1 MNKQNIEDKIE
12 IILWLNG
19 KEKDYSFKL
28 QLPSKSSLSINY
40 LKELI
45 LKTIISCKE
54 LNSTFSHLNFNQIH
68 TLYNQK
74 EIPPLEDNDIQYL
87 KNNEII
93 FFTFDSSSFKSSNH
107 FNQYQFIRWIKSGG
121 YGQVFLANH
130 VYTKKE
136 YAIKQINTTGFSNE
150 DLYNISREH
159 LILRSMI
166 HKNVI
171 RCYDSFAHDNKFY
184 TVMDFAEGGELSVLL
199 KDKGILPESEAKT
212 IFKQI
217 YDAVC
222 YIHGQNIIHRDLKPN
237 NILFLDKEK
246 THIVII
252 DFGISGMANGNQREK
267 IKAGTTSFLPP
278 EIASGEEY
286 SSNPKIDIWALG
298 IILYLMVQGCYPFE
312 GKTTKDI
319 IRSILRDKLEFNK
332 KIKISAPLKT
342 LIGGMLEKNYRFR
355 IDDDAD
361 LFDKWFN
368 YTGPAIK
375 RKKTMDEKNI
385 KKKTENHFNYLTP
398 TKSTALKRLPT
409 HSYNNFYQIQ
419 KQNLMSKFKDNNGS
433 NKNINNINNINNIKV
448 GTNNGVLSS
457 KKIERKHSLFL
468 PLLEKE
474 KKQKNNNASI
484 NNEINGFRKQ
494 YKKNVEQNQPNT
506 SEFQINLNGNK
517 NSNEINEDIKEN
529 NNNKDEISEN
539 IEKEDDDELTKHL
552 YKTKLNSC
560 KQVRLKKKFL

>member
-1 MNKQNIEDKIE
+1 MNKQNIEDKIG

-74 EIPPLEDNDIQYL
+74 EIPLEDNDIQYL

-319 IRSILRDKLEFNK
+319 IKSILRDKLEFNK

>member
-54 LNSTFSHLNFNQIH
+54 LNSKFSHLNFNQIH

-74 EIPPLEDNDIQYL
+74 EIPLEDNDIQYL

-319 IRSILRDKLEFNK
+319 IKSILRDKLEFNK
-332 KIKISAPLKT
+332 KIKISAPLKA

-506 SEFQINLNGNK
+506 SEFQINFNGNK

>member
-74 EIPPLEDNDIQYL
+74 EIPLEDNDIQYL

-319 IRSILRDKLEFNK
+319 IKSILRDKLEFNK

-433 NKNINNINNINNIKV
+433 NKNINNINNINNVKV

-506 SEFQINLNGNK
+506 SEFQINFNGNK

>member
-74 EIPPLEDNDIQYL
+74 EIPLEDNDIQYL

-319 IRSILRDKLEFNK
+319 IKSILRDKLEFNK

-368 YTGPAIK
+368 YTGPTIK

-506 SEFQINLNGNK
+506 SEFQINLNVNK

-560 KQVRLKKKFL
+560 KQVRLKKFI

>member
-74 EIPPLEDNDIQYL
+74 EIPLEDNDIQYL

-433 NKNINNINNINNIKV
+433 NKNINNINNINNVKV